1 MYDIKNQTDSGNNDE
16 VVEVDENQEGKEKL
30 ENRHHC
36 RRKFRRKSTIYHSI
50 SLIVLYALEAILL
63 IILLP
68 VIIWQ
73 WVSVNHRLK
82 IILKTVVEVTLE
94 LVMWVIFA
102 GVSVLMTTTYVL
114 EDIYY
119 GKNDYEKLKQLIN
132 TRGEPT
138 RSSNETPN
146 FFKKQSELKL
156 PKN

>member
-16 VVEVDENQEGKEKL
+16 VVEVEENQEEKEKL
-30 ENRHHC
+30 EN
-36 RRKFRRKSTIYHSI
+36 RRKFRRKSMIYHSI
-50 SLIVLYALEAILL
+50 SLIVLHALEAILL

-119 GKNDYEKLKQLIN
+119 GKM
-132 TRGEPT
+132 TM
-138 RSSNETPN
+138 RSLNN
-146 FFKKQSELKL
+146 
-156 PKN
+156 

>member
-1 MYDIKNQTDSGNNDE
+1 MYDIKNQMDSGNNDE
-16 VVEVDENQEGKEKL
+16 VVEVEENQEEKEKL
-30 ENRHHC
+30 EN
-36 RRKFRRKSTIYHSI
+36 RRKFRRKSMIYHSI
-50 SLIVLYALEAILL
+50 SLIVLHALEAIFL

-102 GVSVLMTTTYVL
+102 GVSVLMTTTFVL

-119 GKNDYEKLKQLIN
+119 GQNDYEKLKQLIN

-138 RSSNETPN
+138 RSSNEMPN

-156 PKN
+156 PEN

>member
-1 MYDIKNQTDSGNNDE
+1 MSFNMYDIKNQRDSGNNDE
-16 VVEVDENQEGKEKL
+16 VVEAEENQEEKEKL
-30 ENRHHC
+30 EN
-36 RRKFRRKSTIYHSI
+36 RRKFRRKSMIYHSI
-50 SLIVLYALEAILL
+50 SLIVLHALEALLL

-102 GVSVLMTTTYVL
+102 GVSVLMTTTFVL
-114 EDIYY
+114 EDIYH

-132 TRGEPT
+132 TRDEPI

-146 FFKKQSELKL
+146 FFKEQSELIL
-156 PKN
+156 PEN